1 MCLFYSSNEISMYLF
16 RLHQFVHAEKKL
28 CGGICPVGIISTV
41 SVDFS
46 VIATAICLWTT
57 SVRWAL
63 KTPSRATV
71 TAITTREVGQGD
83 AVHWHQKTPSK
94 ATIGEKWHQLFLL
107 SITAS
112 QFWKYVSLPYLLI
125 AFVTLFYFLF

>member
-1 MCLFYSSNEISMYLF
+1 
-16 RLHQFVHAEKKL
+16 
-28 CGGICPVGIISTV
+28 
-41 SVDFS
+41 
-46 VIATAICLWTT
+46 
-57 SVRWAL
+57 
-63 KTPSRATV
+63 
-71 TAITTREVGQGD
+71 VGQGD